1 MSAGAEEI
9 QAVTFGLGAE
19 SFAIPVTLVREILD
33 YRETFRIP
41 NGPDYLLG
49 LTDMRGQG
57 VSTID
62 FRLKLGLPPVA
73 PTPATRILVIDA
85 PLADR
90 TLMLGLVVD
99 RVLEVATFSN
109 DQIEA
114 APDIGVQWRSDYIG
128 GVVRRAEG
136 FVVLVD
142 VSRIFSSDEAALL
155 AAPARTGVLS

>member
-1 MSAGAEEI
+1 MSIQAEEI
-9 QAVTFGLGAE
+9 PAVTFGVGAE
-19 SFAIPVTLVREILD
+19 TFAVPVALVREILD

-62 FRLKLGLPPVA
+62 FRLRLGLPPVE
-73 PTPATRILVIDA
+73 PTPATRILVIDV
-85 PLADR
+85 PLEDR
-90 TLMLGLVVD
+90 VLVLGLVVD
-99 RVLEVATFSN
+99 RVLEVATFRN
-109 DQIEA
+109 DQIET
-114 APDIGVQWRSDYIG
+114 APDIGVKWRSDYIG

-155 AAPARTGVLS
+155 TAPAAAA

>member
-1 MSAGAEEI
+1 VSTEVEEI

-19 SFAIPVTLVREILD
+19 TFAVPVALVREILD

-62 FRLKLGLPPVA
+62 FRLRLGLPPVE
-73 PTPATRILVIDA
+73 PTPATRILVIDV

-90 TLMLGLVVD
+90 VLMLGMVVD
-99 RVLEVATFSN
+99 RVLEVATFRS
-109 DQIEA
+109 DQIET
-114 APDIGVQWRSDYIG
+114 APDIGVKWRSDYIG

-142 VSRIFSSDEAALL
+142 VTRIFSSDEAALL
-155 AAPARTGVLS
+155 NTPAAEAA

>member
-1 MSAGAEEI
+1 MSTEAEEI

-19 SFAIPVTLVREILD
+19 TFAVPVALVREILD

-62 FRLKLGLPPVA
+62 FRLRLGLPAVE
-73 PTPATRILVIDA
+73 PTPATRILVIDV

-90 TLMLGLVVD
+90 VLVLGLVVD
-99 RVLEVATFSN
+99 RVLEVATFRS
-109 DQIEA
+109 DQIET
-114 APDIGVQWRSDYIG
+114 APDIGVTWRSDYIG
-128 GVVRRAEG
+128 GIVRRAEG

-142 VSRIFSSDEAALL
+142 VTRIFSSDEAALL
-155 AAPARTGVLS
+155 NVPAAAAA